1 MESTTT
7 TGWFEG
13 FSEAVRAKAEAL
25 CGRDGV
31 FDARRAGRALRA
43 CCEGGDRPAYP
54 VEVTLSDDGA
64 RVLRARCGCAAGA
77 TGRCKHAAAV
87 LMTWAARPW
96 AFHDASGVGAS
107 LRRRSTE
114 SLASLVEEM
123 VALAPWLERVAMP
136 VAHSGERA
144 RSAMRRHGTAWGAAG
159 AITWEL
165 SVLKARG
172 EALLRAGDLRGATEV
187 FRGLGEGV
195 LEGYAAVAGQDGD
208 GALRA
213 LAVEAA
219 RGLTTALSRAND
231 RDLRREALTALWSVA
246 QGDLAC
252 SDVGAAEE
260 IPEAILRYADEA
272 ERAMVAGWIFER
284 AAREGFAANDP
295 LAWSSMPFG
304 GLLFELL
311 RDGLDLD
318 EVLRGLRSL
327 GRWTELV
334 DAMLLHGRRDEAV
347 AAAWECPTAALPAV
361 AGLLSR
367 WGVTADLD
375 AAVRAR
381 LERDP
386 SEALFTWWGMRCR
399 ARGDA
404 AAARVTAEEMVGM
417 YPSVARWE
425 ALREETPEAERAALQ
440 ARVVAAL
447 AARGGRRPEAVR
459 VLLAMGELDAA
470 EECTRGEPTVA
481 SAAHPVVSGARLSV
495 AEAAAE
501 KRPAVAMAIWSAHVE
516 ALVATGDR
524 ARYREAAG
532 FIRRMQGLGVEESKA
547 WVAWARE
554 THPRRRALR
563 VELTA

>member
-1 MESTTT
+1 MDSTTT

-64 RVLRARCGCAAGA
+64 RVVRARCGCAAGA

-144 RSAMRRHGTAWGAAG
+144 RSAMRRHGTAWGAVG

-213 LAVEAA
+213 LAVDAA
-219 RGLTTALSRAND
+219 RGLTTALARAND

-295 LAWSSMPFG
+295 LAWVPVCTSQ
-304 GLLFELL
+304 GLVQGQTAVDGTALPNPAENL
-311 RDGLDLD
+311 R
-318 EVLRGLRSL
+318 
-327 GRWTELV
+327 V
-334 DAMLLHGRRDEAV
+334 DAALTATLQAPVHAV
-347 AAAWECPTAALPAV
+347 AAETVSWVGPTPASDAPAVTAAATPGPTPV
-361 AGLLSR
+361 WAG
-367 WGVTADLD
+367 
-375 AAVRAR
+375 
-381 LERDP
+381 
-386 SEALFTWWGMRCR
+386 
-399 ARGDA
+399 
-404 AAARVTAEEMVGM
+404 
-417 YPSVARWE
+417 
-425 ALREETPEAERAALQ
+425 
-440 ARVVAAL
+440 AL
-447 AARGGRRPEAVR
+447 ARAP
-459 VLLAMGELDAA
+459 
-470 EECTRGEPTVA
+470 PVA
-481 SAAHPVVSGARLSV
+481 
-495 AEAAAE
+495 
-501 KRPAVAMAIWSAHVE
+501 
-516 ALVATGDR
+516 
-524 ARYREAAG
+524 
-532 FIRRMQGLGVEESKA
+532 
-547 WVAWARE
+547 
-554 THPRRRALR
+554 
-563 VELTA
+563 

>member
-1 MESTTT
+1 MDSTTT

-13 FSEAVRAKAEAL
+13 FSEAVRGKAEAL

-54 VEVTLSDDGA
+54 VEVTLSGDGA
-64 RVLRARCGCAAGA
+64 RLVRARCGCAAGSA
-77 TGRCKHAAAV
+77 GRCKHVAAV
-87 LMTWAARPW
+87 LMTYAARPW
-96 AFHDASGVGAS
+96 CFHDASGVGAS

-114 SLASLVEEM
+114 SLATLVEEM

-159 AITWEL
+159 AIAWEL
-165 SVLKARG
+165 SALRARA
-172 EALLRAGDLRGATEV
+172 EALLLAGDLRGATEAY
-187 FRGLGEGV
+187 RGLGEGV

-213 LAVEAA
+213 LVVDAA
-219 RGLTTALSRAND
+219 RGLTAALARA
-231 RDLRREALTALWSVA
+231 RDADVRREVLTALWSVA

-260 IPEAILRYADEA
+260 VPEAILRYADEA
-272 ERAMVAGWIFER
+272 ERAMVAGWIFDR
-284 AAREGFAANDP
+284 TAREGFAANDP
-295 LAWSSMPFG
+295 LAWSTMPFG
-304 GLLFELL
+304 ALLFELL
-311 RDGLDLD
+311 REGLDLD

-327 GRWTELV
+327 GRWAELV
-334 DAMLLHGRRDEAV
+334 DALLVHGRRDEAV
-347 AAAWECPTAALPAV
+347 AVAWECPTASLPAA
-361 AGLLSR
+361 AGLLAR
-367 WGVTADLD
+367 WGVTAELD

-404 AAARVTAEEMVGM
+404 AAARASAEEMLGM
-417 YPSVARWE
+417 FPSVARWE
-425 ALREETPEAERAALQ
+425 ALRGETPEAERAALQ
-440 ARVVAAL
+440 TRLAAAL

-459 VLLAMGELDAA
+459 LLLAMGELEAA
-470 EECTRGEPTVA
+470 ERCTRAEATVA
-481 SAAHPVVSGARLSV
+481 SAAHPVVSGARLAV
-495 AEAAAE
+495 AEAAAAT
-501 KRPAVAMAIWSAHVE
+501 KPAVAMAIWSAHIE
-516 ALVATGDR
+516 ALIATGER

-532 FIRRMQGLGVEESKA
+532 FIRRMQALGGAESRA

-563 VELTA
+563 VELSA

>member
-1 MESTTT
+1 MDSTTT

-64 RVLRARCGCAAGA
+64 RVVRARCGCAAGA

-213 LAVEAA
+213 LAVDAA
-219 RGLTTALSRAND
+219 RGLTTALARAND

-304 GLLFELL
+304 ALLFELL

-318 EVLRGLRSL
+318 EVLRGLKTL
-327 GRWTELV
+327 GRHVELV

-347 AAAWECPTAALPAV
+347 AAAWECPTEALPAV
-361 AGLLSR
+361 AGLLAR
-367 WGVTADLD
+367 WGVGADLD

-399 ARGDA
+399 ARGDL
-404 AAARVTAEEMVGM
+404 AAARVTAEEMLGM

-425 ALREETPEAERAALQ
+425 SLREETPEAERAALQ
-440 ARVVAAL
+440 SRVVAAL

-481 SAAHPVVSGARLSV
+481 SAGHPVVSGARLSV

-501 KRPAVAMAIWSAHVE
+501 KNPSVAMTIWSAHVE